1 MRLYCNFEELSAL
14 SHGAETFLTGGD
26 EGECAIAAPSTGRAA
41 VEAFLPRLEPYV
53 AIATLLEQRGA
64 EAALL
69 AIVECLRMEMESV
82 IGMTHAADEQ
92 AVAAYFEFAHA
103 FSVLSRVQEMGREME
118 AMIELVTG
126 SVATAD
132 LARDFVFP
140 T

>member
-1 MRLYCNFEELSAL
+1 MRLYCNFEELNAL
-14 SHGAETFLTGGD
+14 SHGAESFLDGGE
-26 EGECAIAAPSTGRAA
+26 EGECAVAAPSASRAA
-41 VEAFLPRLEPYV
+41 VEAFVPRLEPYV

-69 AIVECLRMEMESV
+69 VIVECLRVEMEGTIAV
-82 IGMTHAADEQ
+82 THAADEQ
-92 AVAAYFEFAHA
+92 AVAAYFEYAHA

-126 SVATAD
+126 DAATGDVA
-132 LARDFVFP
+132 RNFVFP